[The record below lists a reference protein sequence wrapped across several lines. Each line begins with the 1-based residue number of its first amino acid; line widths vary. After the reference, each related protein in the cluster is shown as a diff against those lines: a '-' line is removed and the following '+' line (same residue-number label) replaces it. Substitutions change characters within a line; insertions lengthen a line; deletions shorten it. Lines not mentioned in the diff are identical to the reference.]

1 MWLKEEE
8 ITALSEDE
16 KAKLRLHHIGFV
28 FQNINMMENLNI
40 LDNIMLPALQAN
52 RERKRGRKDKKEL
65 IDEAAALMKKL
76 SISGLEQRR
85 ITEVSGGQLQRACIC
100 RSMINRPEIIFA
112 DEPTGALNKSA
123 TEEVIDALAALNR
136 EGTTILMVT
145 HDSGMASRCG
155 RILYMID
162 GQIQGELTLENRQDD
177 SLRQREE
184 KVNKLLADME
194 W

>member
-1 MWLKEEE
+1 
-8 ITALSEDE
+8 
-16 KAKLRLHHIGFV
+16 
-28 FQNINMMENLNI
+28 
-40 LDNIMLPALQAN
+40 
-52 RERKRGRKDKKEL
+52 
-65 IDEAAALMKKL
+65 
-76 SISGLEQRR
+76 
-85 ITEVSGGQLQRACIC
+85 
-100 RSMINRPEIIFA
+100 MINRPEIIFA

-145 HDSGMASRCG
+145 HDSRMASRCG

-184 KVNKLLADME
+184 KVNKWLADME